1 MTLDEIEG
9 RLRTLA
15 GKFTGVEM
23 GHRLPP
29 NDHGSARTLGVTF
42 VNDRGEDMDVGDELL
57 ELADQ
62 IGMLNKPITIV
73 RPKGPQ

>member
-1 MTLDEIEG
+1 MTLDEIEM

-29 NDHGSARTLGVTF
+29 SDHGAARSLGITF
-42 VNDRGEDMDVGDELL
+42 VNDRGEDCDVGDELL
-57 ELADQ
+57 EIADQ
-62 IGMLNKPITIV
+62 IGMLSLPTIT
-73 RPKGPQ
+73 RFP